1 MAIQLLNF
9 IKKKLYLFI
18 IFFILILSINSFTNT
33 YIEVIFYVILHILF
47 VLYSFYGDFK
57 LNYFIVFII
66 GFSLDIFLINNFGP
80 HLLTFMFFYL
90 LINKVYKYFINQGQL
105 IIVLSNLLFVLLLF
119 IMEKAL
125 IYFVYGLN
133 INFYNLL
140 QCIIFSTI
148 LFYPIYLILNKI
160 KSNL

>member
-1 MAIQLLNF
+1 MSF
-9 IKKKLYLFI
+9 CIKETPGEPTCSLEI
-18 IFFILILSINSFTNT
+18 INSSS
-33 YIEVIFYVILHILF
+33 IFV
-47 VLYSFYGDFK
+47 
-57 LNYFIVFII
+57 
-66 GFSLDIFLINNFGP
+66 DIFLINNFGP

>member
-1 MAIQLLNF
+1 MAIQLVNF

-18 IFFILILSINSFTNT
+18 IFIILFLSINSFTNT
-33 YIEVIFYVILHILF
+33 YFEVILYVILHIIF
-47 VLYSFYGDFK
+47 VLYSFYDDFK

-66 GFSLDIFLINNFGP
+66 GFALDLFLINNFGP

-90 LINKVYKYFINQGQL
+90 LINKINKYFINQKQT
-105 IIVLSNLLFVLLLF
+105 IVILSNLFFVLLILLA
-119 IMEKAL
+119 EKSL

-148 LFYPIYLILNKI
+148 LFYPIYLILNII
-160 KSNL
+160 KSKL

>member
-1 MAIQLLNF
+1 MAIQLVNF

-90 LINKVYKYFINQGQL
+90 LINKVYK
-105 IIVLSNLLFVLLLF
+105 
-119 IMEKAL
+119 
-125 IYFVYGLN
+125 
-133 INFYNLL
+133 
-140 QCIIFSTI
+140 
-148 LFYPIYLILNKI
+148 
-160 KSNL
+160 